1 MILHYTLVHFL
12 IVLVIAGMGV
22 VIGFANKE
30 EGSEQLTGMKSEFRA
45 GEKEGDPMSNQ
56 VSFSLESPAFADND
70 LIPVKYAAAKV
81 SGGEN
86 ISIPLSWRNTPE
98 NTKSFVV
105 AIIDHHPVAN
115 NFVHWVVLN
124 IASDTS
130 SIPEGAS
137 GTNQMPLGVKELTN
151 MAGYVG
157 YHGPAAP
164 PGTGPHGY
172 EVTIYALNVDRVDL
186 SGHITES
193 QLESALQGRI
203 IASAKTTGMFER

>member
-1 MILHYTLVHFL
+1 LHYTLVHFL
-12 IVLVIAGMGV
+12 IVLVIAGIGV

-30 EGSEQLTGMKSEFRA
+30 EGSEQLTGVKSKFRA
-45 GEKEGDPMSNQ
+45 KEKEGNPMSDKA
-56 VSFSLESPAFADND
+56 SFLLESPAFADND
-70 LIPVKYAAAKV
+70 SIPVKYAAAKV

-86 ISIPLSWRNTPE
+86 ISIPLSWRNAPE

-115 NFVHWVVLN
+115 NFVHWIVLN
-124 IASDTS
+124 IPSDTS

-137 GTNQMPLGVKELTN
+137 GTNQIPQGAKELTN

-164 PGTGPHGY
+164 PGTGAHGY
-172 EVTIYALNVDRVDL
+172 EATIYALNIDKVDL
-186 SGHITES
+186 SGYITEGK
-193 QLESALQGRI
+193 LESALQGKI
-203 IASAKTTGMFER
+203 IASAETTGIFER